1 MDDVDYL
8 VEDNAMD
15 DFCLS
20 SEVDGTHGR
29 TTSEDDPE
37 QQLLRRAVQGRLAQG
52 GASWERNANVE
63 MFQPSYL
70 PEIQIWLVSGHSRLI
85 KSRKRNESLQHKSMR

>member
-8 VEDNAMD
+8 VEDNTMD

-20 SEVDGTHGR
+20 SEMDGTHGR

-37 QQLLRRAVQGRLAQG
+37 QQLLRRAAHGKLAQG
-52 GASWERNANVE
+52 GASWEQNAHVGNV
-63 MFQPSYL
+63 PTIISA
-70 PEIQIWLVSGHSRLI
+70 
-85 KSRKRNESLQHKSMR
+85 

>member
-20 SEVDGTHGR
+20 SEMDGTHGKS
-29 TTSEDDPE
+29 TFKDDPG
-37 QQLLRRAVQGRLAQG
+37 QQLLRRAAHGKLARWVQAGNK
-52 GASWERNANVE
+52 NANARNDSSNWE
-63 MFQPSYL
+63 KL
-70 PEIQIWLVSGHSRLI
+70 NSR
-85 KSRKRNESLQHKSMR
+85 E

>member
-20 SEVDGTHGR
+20 SEMDGTHGS
-29 TTSEDDPE
+29 TTVEDDPDQE
-37 QQLLRRAVQGRLAQG
+37 LPGR
-52 GASWERNANVE
+52 
-63 MFQPSYL
+63 
-70 PEIQIWLVSGHSRLI
+70 
-85 KSRKRNESLQHKSMR
+85 

>member
-15 DFCLS
+15 DFFLS
-20 SEVDGTHGR
+20 LEMDGTHGR

-37 QQLLRRAVQGRLAQG
+37 HQLLRRQTIVKCHNGRRKLG
-52 GASWERNANVE
+52 TKCKCWE
-63 MFQPSYL
+63 
-70 PEIQIWLVSGHSRLI
+70 
-85 KSRKRNESLQHKSMR
+85 

>member
-20 SEVDGTHGR
+20 PEMDETHDR
-29 TTSEDDPE
+29 TTVEDDPG
-37 QQLLRRAVQGRLAQG
+37 QQLLRRASHGKLARW
-52 GASWERNANVE
+52 GAS
-63 MFQPSYL
+63 
-70 PEIQIWLVSGHSRLI
+70 
-85 KSRKRNESLQHKSMR
+85 

>member
-8 VEDNAMD
+8 VEDNTMD

-20 SEVDGTHGR
+20 SKMDGTHGR

-52 GASWERNANVE
+52 GASWEQNANVGS
-63 MFQPSYL
+63 FFNHHICQS
-70 PEIQIWLVSGHSRLI
+70 
-85 KSRKRNESLQHKSMR
+85 

>member
-8 VEDNAMD
+8 FENNTKD

-20 SEVDGTHGR
+20 SEMDGTHGR

-37 QQLLRRAVQGRLAQG
+37 QQLLRRSAHGKLAQG
-52 GASWERNANVE
+52 GASWEQNANVGNV
-63 MFQPSYL
+63 PTIIST
-70 PEIQIWLVSGHSRLI
+70 
-85 KSRKRNESLQHKSMR
+85 

>member
-20 SEVDGTHGR
+20 SEMDGTHGR
-29 TTSEDDPE
+29 TTFEDDPE
-37 QQLLRRAVQGRLAQG
+37 QQLLRRAAHGRLTQG
-52 GASWERNANVE
+52 SASWEQNANVGNV
-63 MFQPSYL
+63 PTIISA
-70 PEIQIWLVSGHSRLI
+70 
-85 KSRKRNESLQHKSMR
+85 

>member
-20 SEVDGTHGR
+20 SEMDGTHGR
-29 TTSEDDPE
+29 TTFEEDPDQRLPG
-37 QQLLRRAVQGRLAQG
+37 RVVHGKNGTMVVQAGNKMQMLG
-52 GASWERNANVE
+52 
-63 MFQPSYL
+63 MFPTIISA
-70 PEIQIWLVSGHSRLI
+70 
-85 KSRKRNESLQHKSMR
+85 